1 MSEFWN
7 KTNKTPHLSVKEEK
21 TGERET
27 GKEGNPRRFPAAC
40 EMRKDRKACGR
51 EPRDRNLSRLL
62 SYLLRGN
69 NINWQTV

>member
-1 MSEFWN
+1 MNEWILEWN
-7 KTNKTPHLSVKEEK
+7 KQAPHLSVKEEK

-51 EPRDRNLSRLL
+51 EPRDRDLIGFLAIS
-62 SYLLRGN
+62 
-69 NINWQTV
+69 

>member
-1 MSEFWN
+1 MTEFWD
-7 KTNKTPHLSVKEEK
+7 KTKTKTKKPHLSGKEEK

-51 EPRDRNLSRLL
+51 ENPE
-62 SYLLRGN
+62 
-69 NINWQTV
+69 TET